1 MNYNKRKRGG
11 DHMYMTVPETAA
23 FLSMPEEQVTRYV
36 LEGRIRAVHDGEQ
49 YLINTSQFETHFLQL
64 EQVKQE
70 LEEWRNTPIPDD
82 IDIKD
87 ED

>member
-1 MNYNKRKRGG
+1 
-11 DHMYMTVPETAA
+11 MYMTVQETAA
-23 FLSMPEEQVTRYV
+23 FLSMPEEQVNRYV

-49 YLINTSQFETHFLQL
+49 YMINTSQFETHFQQL
-64 EQVKQE
+64 EQAKE
-70 LEEWRNTPIPDD
+70 ALEEWRATPIPDD

>member
-1 MNYNKRKRGG
+1 
-11 DHMYMTVPETAA
+11 MYMTVPETAA

-49 YLINTSQFETHFLQL
+49 YLVNTSQFDTHFQQL
-64 EQVKQE
+64 ELAKQA
-70 LEEWRNTPIPDD
+70 LEEWQMTPIPDD
-82 IDIKD
+82 VDIKD

>member
-1 MNYNKRKRGG
+1 
-11 DHMYMTVPETAA
+11 MYMTVPETAV
-23 FLSMPEEQVTRYV
+23 FLSMPEEQVNRYV

-49 YLINTSQFETHFLQL
+49 YLINTSQFESHFKQL
-64 EQVKQE
+64 EIAKLE
-70 LEEWRNTPIPDD
+70 LEEWRATPIPDD

>member
-1 MNYNKRKRGG
+1 
-11 DHMYMTVPETAA
+11 MYMTVPETAA

-49 YLINTSQFETHFLQL
+49 YLVNTSQFDTHFQQL
-64 EQVKQE
+64 ELAKQA
-70 LEEWRNTPIPDD
+70 LEEWQMTPIPEDV
-82 IDIKD
+82 DIKD

>member
-1 MNYNKRKRGG
+1 
-11 DHMYMTVPETAA
+11 MYMTVPETAA

>member
-1 MNYNKRKRGG
+1 
-11 DHMYMTVPETAA
+11 MYMTVSETASY
-23 FLSMPEEQVTRYV
+23 LSMPEEQINRYV

-49 YLINTSQFETHFLQL
+49 YLINTSQFETHFQQL
-64 EQVKQE
+64 ELAKQE

>member
-1 MNYNKRKRGG
+1 
-11 DHMYMTVPETAA
+11 MYMTIPETAA

-49 YLINTSQFETHFLQL
+49 YLVNTSQFETHFQQL
-64 EQVKQE
+64 ELAKQA
-70 LEEWRNTPIPDD
+70 LEEWQMTPIPDD
-82 IDIKD
+82 VDIKD